1 MISEYSLW
9 HVDEREDA
17 GVPESEGIA
26 LGANWTFDG
35 EWMVFARAGW
45 SDVDAPLMNA
55 TATAGMMRRVHKR
68 DLLGLGTNWGD
79 PSDDALRDQ
88 YSTEL
93 FCRFQ
98 FSRTSPSPRRC
109 SGSSTRR

>member
-1 MISEYSLW
+1 
-9 HVDEREDA
+9 
-17 GVPESEGIA
+17 
-26 LGANWTFDG
+26 
-35 EWMVFARAGW
+35 
-45 SDVDAPLMNA
+45 
-55 TATAGMMRRVHKR
+55 MRRVHKR